1 MQYNNKREQTR
12 ELIYQAYFDLLKE
25 KMSSQITVK
34 ELCTNACINRST
46 FYSYF
51 SDIIELED
59 TLIDLLLS
67 QASDR
72 IADYMRN
79 IETVDINSYAS
90 IVIDVV
96 RDNGNL
102 PLYLLKKS
110 GRQFGDKLTG
120 VIIANMSKLGLIET
134 DNAEVDINEIA
145 IYMKYHLAGFAT
157 LLTDF
162 DSHTSESDVNK
173 MINHVLR
180 AATEGPITVI
190 ASMFEKNE

>member
-1 MQYNNKREQTR
+1 MLYSNKREQTR
-12 ELIYQAYFDLLKE
+12 ERIFKAYFSLIKE
-25 KMSSQITVK
+25 KMPSQITVK
-34 ELCTNACINRST
+34 ALCTRACINRST

-59 TLIDLLLS
+59 TLIDLLLA

-79 IETVDINSYAS
+79 IETIDINSYAS
-90 IVIDVV
+90 IIIDVV

-120 VIIANMSKLGLIET
+120 IIIGNMSKLGLIDT
-134 DNAEVDINEIA
+134 DNGKVDINEA
-145 IYMKYHLAGFAT
+145 EIYMKYHLAGFAA

-162 DSHTSESDVNK
+162 DSRTSESDINQ
-173 MINHVLR
+173 MITYVLR
-180 AATEGPITVI
+180 AATEGPITVV
-190 ASMFEKNE
+190 ASMFDKNK